1 LGRDKELHIYGPVG
15 IKEAITLLLKLGD
28 SWTNYPLVFHE
39 LKSTASELI
48 FENSKVAVKTIPLH
62 HRIYTNGFLFTE
74 KPGERKLNADAVLKY
89 KIDKCYFQNIKN
101 GKDIILEDGSTIPNH
116 ALSFAPAK
124 TKSYAYC
131 SDTAY
136 HLDIVPL
143 IREVNVLYHESTFL
157 DSEAELSLKTKHAT
171 AKEAATIAREAR
183 VGHLILGH
191 YSTRYGS
198 LQLFKEEAQTIFPH
212 VTLADDGQVFEF

>member
-1 LGRDKELHIYGPVG
+1 M
-15 IKEAITLLLKLGD
+15 
-28 SWTNYPLVFHE
+28 
-39 LKSTASELI
+39 
-48 FENSKVAVKTIPLH
+48 
-62 HRIYTNGFLFTE
+62 
-74 KPGERKLNADAVLKY
+74 
-89 KIDKCYFQNIKN
+89 
-101 GKDIILEDGSTIPNH
+101 EDGSTIPNH

-143 IREVNVLYHESTFL
+143 IREADVLYHESTFL